1 MRINNKFTKLV
12 YKILG
17 VLFILVVLFFIVL
30 HFIFLNIVSS
40 NNVKEKIVSI
50 LKEQLATDVN
60 IGKLSVSLFDFAID
74 NLELKIKDTDF
85 I

>member
-30 HFIFLNIVSS
+30 HFILLNIVSS
-40 NNVKEKIVSI
+40 NNVKEKIV
-50 LKEQLATDVN
+50 
-60 IGKLSVSLFDFAID
+60 
-74 NLELKIKDTDF
+74 
-85 I
+85 